1 MKKFV
6 TNLVKPSGNSQ
17 SKSSLFKM
25 AMSNPCVQYKSTK
38 FGFGTHFEEKDS
50 ESIQNKTNQSKLDL

>member
-1 MKKFV
+1 
-6 TNLVKPSGNSQ
+6 
-17 SKSSLFKM
+17 M
-25 AMSNPCVQYKSTK
+25 AMSNPFVQYKSTK